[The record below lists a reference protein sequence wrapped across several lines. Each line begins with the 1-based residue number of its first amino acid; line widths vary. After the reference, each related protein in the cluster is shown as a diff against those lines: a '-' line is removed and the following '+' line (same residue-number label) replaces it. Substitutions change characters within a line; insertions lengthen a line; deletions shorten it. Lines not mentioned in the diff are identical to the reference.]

1 MAAIGG
7 LYDVV
12 ANDLSVRRAPQGVL
26 GLERLLRPPAEGR
39 GFSARPV
46 SLEAL
51 EELQALMAVGPGMTG
66 ASPTRMLFIS
76 TPSAKARLAQRLAPR
91 TRDAAVL
98 APVCAVVGYDREFAE
113 QLIAFVGDGV
123 GGESCFDRPGI
134 LRAAAMRNSVLQGA
148 YLALSA
154 RTLSLEAVFL
164 HGFDGAAVAREFFR
178 DAGVS
183 AIFVAALGYPLTPLG
198 PLAGG

>member
-1 MAAIGG
+1 MSFIGE
-7 LYDVV
+7 VV
-12 ANDLSVRRAPQGVL
+12 EVRGERTPQGMT

-46 SLEAL
+46 HIDAL
-51 EELQALMAVGPGMTG
+51 EELQALMAVSPGMTG
-66 ASPTRMLFIS
+66 ASPTRIAFIA
-76 TPSAKARLAQRLAPR
+76 TPSGKARLARRLAPR

-113 QLIAFVGDGV
+113 QFIAFAGDGFA
-123 GGESCFDRPGI
+123 GESCFERPGT

-154 RTLSLEAVFL
+154 RTLGLEAVFL
-164 HGFDGAAVAREFFR
+164 HGFDGSAVAQEFFA
-178 DAGVS
+178 DPAVS
-183 AIFVAALGYPLTPLG
+183 AIFVAALGFPLDPNG
-198 PLAGG
+198 

>member
-1 MAAIGG
+1 MAAIGELFEVSAG
-7 LYDVV
+7 
-12 ANDLSVRRAPQGVL
+12 RPPQGVL
-26 GLERLLRPPAEGR
+26 GLERLLRPPSEGR

-46 SLEAL
+46 ALDIL

-66 ASPTRMLFIS
+66 ASPTRMLFVS
-76 TPSAKARLAQRLAPR
+76 TPSAKARLAQRLSPR

-113 QLIAFVGDGV
+113 QLIAFVGDGID
-123 GGESCFDRPGI
+123 GESCFERPAA

-154 RTLSLEAVFL
+154 RSLGLEAAFL
-164 HGFDGAAVAREFFR
+164 HGFDGAAVAQEFFR
-178 DAGVS
+178 DPGVS
-183 AIFVAALGYPLTPLG
+183 AIFVATLGYPLTPFDASPG
-198 PLAGG
+198 A

>member
-1 MAAIGG
+1 MSSMGELVEVHTGRIPHGP
-7 LYDVV
+7 
-12 ANDLSVRRAPQGVL
+12 PQGMM
-26 GLERLLRPPAEGR
+26 GLERLLRPTAEGR

-66 ASPTRMLFIS
+66 ASPTRLLFIS

-98 APVCAVVGYDREFAE
+98 APVCAVVGYDRQFAE
-113 QLIAFVGDGV
+113 QLIAFVGDGN
-123 GGESCFDRPGI
+123 GGESCFDRPGT

-148 YLALSA
+148 YLTLSA
-154 RTLSLEAVFL
+154 RALGLEAAFL
-164 HGFDGAAVAREFFR
+164 HGFDGAAVAREFF
-178 DAGVS
+178 GNPSES
-183 AIFVAALGYPLTPLG
+183 AIFVAALGYPRQPT
-198 PLAGG
+198 A